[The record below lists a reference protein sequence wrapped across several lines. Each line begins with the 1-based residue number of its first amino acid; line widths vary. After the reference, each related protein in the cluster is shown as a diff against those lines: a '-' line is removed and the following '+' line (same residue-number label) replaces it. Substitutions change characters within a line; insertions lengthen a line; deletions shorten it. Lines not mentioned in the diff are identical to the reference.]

1 MTTSSRI
8 ARLHAHCKAACA
20 CSRFTELNTLY
31 DPHVHVALPSYQA
44 TWPAALCVVYSRAP
58 RRGRARAGAGLPTA
72 ALARRRSGNRCEVC
86 AHVGKGTKPTELWT
100 LSMTPRVAGSLAVVH
115 SAAVRPI
122 APSTARLRA
131 ALVRLWTVAR
141 ARVVRAP
148 CTHAGHRRLC
158 DSGRYA
164 LAAAAAWIFGRVG
177 STCGVLEPLPHMA
190 VSSVADCTE
199 VVHE

>member
-122 APSTARLRA
+122 APSTAPLRA
-131 ALVRLWTVAR
+131 ALVRLSRER
-141 ARVVRAP
+141 ASSERHAP
-148 CTHAGHRRLC
+148 TLATAACATQGVTPWPPLPRGYL
-158 DSGRYA
+158 GA
-164 LAAAAAWIFGRVG
+164 LAPRAGCSSR
-177 STCGVLEPLPHMA
+177 CLMA

>member
-100 LSMTPRVAGSLAVVH
+100 LS
-115 SAAVRPI
+115 AATGPGL
-122 APSTARLRA
+122 T
-131 ALVRLWTVAR
+131 TNDQ
-141 ARVVRAP
+141 VVR
-148 CTHAGHRRLC
+148 H
-158 DSGRYA
+158 SGILGSVDY
-164 LAAAAAWIFGRVG
+164 VG
-177 STCGVLEPLPHMA
+177 F
-190 VSSVADCTE
+190 E
-199 VVHE
+199 V

>member
-100 LSMTPRVAGSLAVVH
+100 LSVTPRVAGSLAVVH

-122 APSTARLRA
+122 APSTAPHCARRWSDCRASARRQSAMHPRSPPPLVRLRA
-131 ALVRLWTVAR
+131 VRLGRRCRVDIWARWLHVRGAR
-141 ARVVRAP
+141 A
-148 CTHAGHRRLC
+148 
-158 DSGRYA
+158 
-164 LAAAAAWIFGRVG
+164 AASWR
-177 STCGVLEPLPHMA
+177 
-190 VSSVADCTE
+190 
-199 VVHE
+199 